1 MKEIFQGVYSYRGKL
16 FTKNLVK
23 GQKVYG
29 EKIIRISDEEYREWK
44 PNRSKLA
51 AAIKKGLNE
60 LPIERNSKVLYLGVA
75 EGTTASHIAD
85 IASSGFVVGI
95 DISAR
100 ALRKAY
106 LLALQRENF
115 AVLLADAAKPEQYS
129 EKLKKIEFDFLY
141 QDIAQRNQAEIFNKN
156 AKLFLRKGAK
166 AMIALKGRSITQRNV
181 KEAFKK
187 ELAELEKEFNII

>member
-1 MKEIFQGVYSYRGKL
+1 
-16 FTKNLVK
+16 
-23 GQKVYG
+23 
-29 EKIIRISDEEYREWK
+29 YREWK

-85 IASSGFVVGI
+85 IASNGFVVGI

-115 AVLLADAAKPEQYS
+115 AVLLADAAKPESYAN
-129 EKLKKIEFDFLY
+129 KFKGIEFDFLY

-156 AKLFLRKGAK
+156 AKLFLRRGAK

-187 ELAELEKEFNII
+187 ELAELEKEFNIIQTIPLKPFHREHLFIYCEKK